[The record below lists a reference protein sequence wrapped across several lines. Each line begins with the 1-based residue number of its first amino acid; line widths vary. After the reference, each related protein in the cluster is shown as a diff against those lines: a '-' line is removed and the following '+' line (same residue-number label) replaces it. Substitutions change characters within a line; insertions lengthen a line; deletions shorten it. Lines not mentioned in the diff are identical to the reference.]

1 MPTKLERLTAIAQE
15 DLKIDQDNLD
25 NEIARIPH
33 LFSKYL
39 NMLSVERLRLKQLE
53 NDLKVVRKQRWEIYT
68 GKEQGTGDDFFPHKI
83 IRGDVSIYI
92 DADDKIQRAE
102 LAVSL
107 QKEIVFNIEKI
118 VDHINRRGLNIK
130 SMIDWKK
137 FTNGSY

>member
-68 GKEQGTGDDFFPHKI
+68 GKEQGTGDDCFPVTI
-83 IRGDVSIYI
+83 AR
-92 DADDKIQRAE
+92 
-102 LAVSL
+102 
-107 QKEIVFNIEKI
+107 
-118 VDHINRRGLNIK
+118 NIK
-130 SMIDWKK
+130 HD
-137 FTNGSY
+137 FFL